1 MRDARERCVSSSK
14 REVVSSE
21 FATSVSLPHVA
32 HMSGIAESL
41 HGVEMR
47 CEMRGNDASLHR
59 SARWFR
65 QNSSRPLAYRMFRLS
80 SALQN
85 RFMGSKL
92 DAGCARTM
100 RLFIEVRGGFVR
112 IRHVR

>member
-21 FATSVSLPHVA
+21 FVTSVSLPHVA
-32 HMSGIAESL
+32 HSFGIAGSL
-41 HGVEMR
+41 HGVEIR
-47 CEMRGNDASLHR
+47 CEMRENDASLHR

-65 QNSSRPLAYRMFRLS
+65 QNSSRPLAYRMFRICL
-80 SALQN
+80 AMQN

-92 DAGCARTM
+92 DARCARTM
-100 RLFIEVRGGFVR
+100 RLFIEVRGGSS
-112 IRHVR
+112 